1 MRLRG
6 QAPPGPRHRA
16 GSLGGR
22 DRTDRRRGWRALGS
36 DLRDHCGPRGPGAL
50 PRQRDRR
57 ALRGPRLRPDPPGR
71 QARLDRDP
79 DRRPRLMLR
88 RARFLVVA
96 VLVVAPVGLMA
107 CGSDDDPDADREA
120 SNIDTYC
127 DAIARYDEL
136 TKSVDVSSIS
146 GMRQGMEEAV
156 EALRDAAEAAPQDRK
171 S

>member
-1 MRLRG
+1 
-6 QAPPGPRHRA
+6 
-16 GSLGGR
+16 
-22 DRTDRRRGWRALGS
+22 
-36 DLRDHCGPRGPGAL
+36 
-50 PRQRDRR
+50 
-57 ALRGPRLRPDPPGR
+57 
-71 QARLDRDP
+71 
-79 DRRPRLMLR
+79 MLR

-146 GMRQGMEEAV
+146 GMRPGMEEAE
-156 EALRDAAEAAPQDRK
+156 EALRGASEAAPTAGAEERK
-171 S
+171 GDGGGTRETERE

>member
-1 MRLRG
+1 
-6 QAPPGPRHRA
+6 
-16 GSLGGR
+16 
-22 DRTDRRRGWRALGS
+22 
-36 DLRDHCGPRGPGAL
+36 
-50 PRQRDRR
+50 
-57 ALRGPRLRPDPPGR
+57 
-71 QARLDRDP
+71 
-79 DRRPRLMLR
+79 MLR

-156 EALRDAAEAAPQDRK
+156 EALRDAAEAAPQEVADEVAALVAGGEAPVGVARTTEGADLDRK
-171 S
+171 SGVRGRSGQARVGPGGRRR